1 MLTVHRGG
9 IEKYIEAARK
19 LVQKYGLNKY
29 YDQRL
34 SLVEAEIVSLFES
47 GKDNR
52 QTHLS
57 NYMGP

>member
-9 IEKYIEAARK
+9 IEKYIEVAHQ
-19 LVQKYGLNKY
+19 LVRKYGLHRY

-47 GKDNR
+47 GKDTK
-52 QTHLS
+52 QTQLS
-57 NYMGP
+57 TYMGS